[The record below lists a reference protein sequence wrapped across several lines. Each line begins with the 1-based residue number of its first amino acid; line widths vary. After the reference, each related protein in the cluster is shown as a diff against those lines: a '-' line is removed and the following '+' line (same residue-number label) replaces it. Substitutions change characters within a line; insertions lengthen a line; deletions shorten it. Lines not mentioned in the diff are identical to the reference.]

1 MQYTLHQLKIFLKV
15 AEHHSITKACE
26 ELFLTQPA
34 VSIQLKKFQE
44 QFSVPL
50 FEVIGK
56 KIYITEFGEEVAKSA
71 TNILDE
77 LEIIN
82 YKTKSFEGR
91 LAGKLKISVA
101 SKGKYIIPY
110 FLTEF
115 LHLNPGIDLIM
126 DVNNS
131 AGVIKG
137 LEENKVDFALLP
149 ILPENLKIKNIE
161 LLENKLHLV
170 GGGVIETDSVKSY
183 IKLFETYPLILREK
197 GSATR
202 DAMEEYIK
210 TKNLPVFKKIVL
222 TSNEAVKQALIA
234 GLGFSIMPIIGLKN
248 ELKSG
253 SLKILNLRGL
263 PIITTWNLV
272 WLESKKLSPIASS
285 YLDYFKKNKDR
296 IIERQFSWIKDY

>member
-15 AEHHSITKACE
+15 VENQSITKACE

-56 KIYITEFGEEVAKSA
+56 KIYITDFGQEVAISA
-71 TNILDE
+71 NSILDE
-77 LEIIN
+77 LEVIN

-91 LAGKLKISVA
+91 IAGKLKMSIA
-101 SKGKYIIPY
+101 SKGKYIMPY

-115 LHLNPGIDLIM
+115 LHINPAIDLVM

-131 AGVIKG
+131 LGVIKS
-137 LEENKVDFALLP
+137 LEENSVDFALLP
-149 ILPENLKIKNIE
+149 KIPENLKVNTIE

-170 GGGVIETDSVKSY
+170 GGGVIETESVRSY
-183 IKLFETYPLILREK
+183 LKLFEAYPLILREQ

-253 SLKILNLRGL
+253 SLKILKLRGL
-263 PIITTWNLV
+263 PIITHWNLV
-272 WLESKKLSPIASS
+272 WLQSKKLSPIASA
-285 YLDYFKKNKDR
+285 YLDYFVNNKDR
-296 IIERQFSWIKDY
+296 IIDKHFSWIKEY